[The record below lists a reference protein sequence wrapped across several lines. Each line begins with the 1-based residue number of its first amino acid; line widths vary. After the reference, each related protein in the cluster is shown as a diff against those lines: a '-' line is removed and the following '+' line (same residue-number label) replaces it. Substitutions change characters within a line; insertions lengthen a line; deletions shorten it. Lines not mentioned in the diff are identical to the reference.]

1 MKEKTH
7 PELKKATV
15 KCACGYTFETLSTKD
30 KISVEIC
37 GKCHPIFTGREKLM
51 DTGGRVEKFE
61 RKYRK
66 KETDDKSATKVKQE
80 KLTKK

>member
-1 MKEKTH
+1 MKEKIH
-7 PELKKATV
+7 PELKKAVV

-37 GKCHPIFTGREKLM
+37 GKCHPMFTGREKLM
-51 DTGGRVEKFE
+51 DSGGRVEKFE

-66 KETDDKSATKVKQE
+66 KEAEPKSGAKE
-80 KLTKK
+80 KPGRK